1 MKSIV
6 FVILFLHTVTYA
18 QEKFRIEY
26 QVRFNDQYDRGR
38 ADRLHTGY
46 LFINNRESRYYT
58 IQKSVYVPTNE
69 RDISMMPDTAN
80 QVYTSQEEGRLIAE
94 EMNLK
99 GKRYFVADS
108 LYPMSWEL
116 SGEQKMIDSLRCT
129 KATCTFRG
137 RLYTAWFTT
146 DIPLPF
152 GPWKMGG
159 LPGLV
164 VDLQDNDANLVIRLS
179 GINRTAESFVLPT
192 NVTYTIEDHIAELRK
207 LLKRLKSSNRANSSG
222 DCLTCQQESKVEFFT
237 WEKFPE

>member
-1 MKSIV
+1 MKKIV
-6 FVILFLHTVTYA
+6 FIVLLLYTVANA
-18 QEKFRIEY
+18 QENFRIVY
-26 QVRFNDQYDRGR
+26 QVRFNDQFDRGR

-46 LFINNRESRYYT
+46 LFINSSESRYYT
-58 IQKSVYVPTNE
+58 IQKSSYVPKNE

-80 QVYTSQEEGRLIAE
+80 QVYISQAGGRLIAE

-99 GKRYFVADS
+99 GQRYFVADS
-108 LYPMSWEL
+108 LYPMSWEI

-164 VDLQDNDANLVIRLS
+164 VDLQDIEENLLIRLS
-179 GINRTAESFVLPT
+179 SINRTAESVVLPT
-192 NVTYTIEDHIAELRK
+192 NVTSTIEDHFAELRK
-207 LLKRLKSSNRANSSG
+207 LLKRLKSGNRANASG
-222 DCLTCQQESKVEFFT
+222 DCLTCQQESKVAFFT
-237 WEKFPE
+237 WERFPE